1 MQAKLIVVSGDIGR
15 AEIPLKLPA
24 VIGRSREAT
33 LTLPHP
39 LVSRR
44 HCELFE
50 RNGRLVVRDLGSR
63 NGTYIANKKVTEA
76 ELPSGALLTIGTITF
91 RAEYQMTP
99 QESPTSTGQSGGSG
113 APRIQLSDSVVRITE
128 SELYSTE
135 GLSDESFGIDSG
147 HFGSSAE
154 RLDE

>member
-1 MQAKLIVVSGDIGR
+1 MQAKLIVVAGDIGR
-15 AEIPLKLPA
+15 AEIPLRLPT

-50 RNGRLVVRDLGSR
+50 RDGRLMVRDLGSR
-63 NGTYIANKKVTEA
+63 NGTFVAHQRVTEA
-76 ELPSGALLTIGTITF
+76 ELPSGALLTIGAITF
-91 RAEYQMTP
+91 RAEYETP
-99 QESPTSTGQSGGSG
+99 TNAAPSEQKQSSTI
-113 APRIQLSDSVVRITE
+113 AERRLQLSDSVIRISE
-128 SELYSTE
+128 SELYTTE

-147 HFGSSAE
+147 HFGGSSNN
-154 RLDE
+154 LDD

>member
-1 MQAKLIVVSGDIGR
+1 MQAKLVVVGGDIGR

-24 VIGRSREAT
+24 IIGRSREAH

-50 RNGRLVVRDLGSR
+50 RDGRLMVRDLGSR
-63 NGTYIANKKVTEA
+63 NGTYVANQRVTEA
-76 ELPSGALLTIGTITF
+76 EVPSGALLTIGAITF
-91 RAEYQMTP
+91 RAEYD
-99 QESPTSTGQSGGSG
+99 TGSVAPGRGSAG
-113 APRIQLSDSVVRITE
+113 SSIQVSDSVVRISE
-128 SELYSTE
+128 SELFTTE

-147 HFGSSAE
+147 HFVNGE
-154 RLDE
+154 DRK